1 MLPPRSPWFAS
12 LVAILLMSAASSL
25 ALAQPVSEGLVYR
38 DSSVATIRVWIH
50 PDSLALMYRS
60 DSLESDHEYPADL
73 FFDNGL
79 IQDSIPRIGFRLR
92 GNTSRH
98 AKKKSFKVSFN
109 TFVPGRS
116 FHGVEKLNLNGEH
129 NDPTL
134 SRAKICWELFNAFGV
149 PSSRASHARVYIN
162 GAYYGLYLS
171 VEHIDENFV
180 RTRFGNNTG
189 NLYKC
194 TWPADLTWRGTAPS
208 AYQSFTSGGT
218 QVYEMHINEEIQDY
232 ADLATFITFLNWSS
246 PVELEE
252 QIGNYINVPGA
263 LKVLAMD
270 AALGSW
276 DDYWFNSN
284 NYYLYH
290 NTATDRF
297 EFIPYDYDNTLG
309 IWWSGKLAGVD
320 IGTRDLY
327 AWGHPTQPRPL
338 AARLLSVPK
347 FSAWYRYYLH
357 RFFQEQ
363 FVRERLYP
371 RVDAIHTMITPAAEA
386 DPYRPLDYKF
396 TVAQFHASFTQPLG
410 GHVPYGL
417 KHYIDNRAFAASN
430 QLGPVEIFPIIEH
443 QGFSLSGP
451 DSVTITA
458 IVEDDGREL
467 SVSAVIVGGAG
478 SPSTVELRDDGRSSD
493 GAAGDGVYGGRV
505 PRPPASQTS
514 SYMIRAEDASGNVSV
529 DPPNAPDLLWQIP
542 GTFVAGP
549 LAVNE
554 FLASNSTGLTDAQGE
569 HDDWIEILNI
579 SGSMID
585 LRGRYL
591 TDNLARPNK
600 WALPDT
606 TLPPG
611 GIALIWA
618 DDQGGQGRFHAP
630 FKLDKAGEAVGIF
643 DSTSDGFV
651 VMDSLTYGLQET
663 DISWGRHPDGN
674 GTFVAMRQPTPGQ
687 PNIVTGTQDQHVAA
701 LPLTYALGEPYPN
714 PFNPSTVIRYQLPIA
729 SRVRL
734 VVYDLLG
741 RAVKVLVDA
750 RANAGTHQAVFDA
763 AGLSSGVYIVRLETA
778 AFVGMRK
785 CVLVK

>member
-1 MLPPRSPWFAS
+1 MLTHRPLHHALLTVVLLAS
-12 LVAILLMSAASSL
+12 LAAP
-25 ALAQPVSEGLVYR
+25 ADAQPLPAADVYR

-73 FFDNGL
+73 FFDNGP

-129 NDPTL
+129 NDPTI

-149 PSSRASHARVYIN
+149 PSSRANHARVYIN

-171 VEHIDENFV
+171 VEHIDENFI

-208 AYQSFTSGGT
+208 AYRTFTSGGT
-218 QVYEMHINEEIQDY
+218 QVYEMHINDEIQDF
-232 ADLATFITFLNWSS
+232 ADLATFITFLNWST
-246 PVELEE
+246 PEELEQ
-252 QIGNYINVPGA
+252 QIGNYVNVPGV

-338 AARLLSVPK
+338 ATRLLSVPK
-347 FSAWYRYYLH
+347 FAAWYRYYLN
-357 RFFQEQ
+357 RFFHEQ
-363 FVRERLYP
+363 FVPAQLYP

-386 DPYRPLDYKF
+386 DPYRPLDYKY
-396 TVAQFHASFTQPLG
+396 TVAQFHASFSQPLG
-410 GHVPYGL
+410 AHVPYGL
-417 KHYIDNRAFAASN
+417 KHYLDNRSFAAWN
-430 QLGPVEIFPIIEH
+430 QLAPEDISPIITY
-443 QGFSLSGP
+443 QSYIASGN
-451 DSVTITA
+451 DSVTVTA
-458 IVEDDGREL
+458 AVEDDGREIA
-467 SVSAVIVGGAG
+467 VSMAIISGTGA
-478 SPSTVELRDDGRSSD
+478 PATVELRDDGRNGD
-493 GAAGDGVYGGRV
+493 GAAGDGVFSGRV
-505 PRPPASQTS
+505 PRPPAALST
-514 SYMIRAEDASGNVSV
+514 SYMIQAEDGSGNVSV
-529 DPPNAPDLLWQIP
+529 DPPNAPARLWLIP

-554 FLASNSTGLTDAQGE
+554 FLASNATGLTDPAGE
-569 HDDWIEILNI
+569 HDDWIEITNI
-579 SGSMID
+579 SGSMIG
-585 LRGRYL
+585 LKGKYM
-591 TDNLARPNK
+591 TDNLSRPNK

-611 GIALIWA
+611 GIALIWS
-618 DDQGGQGRFHAP
+618 DDQAGQGRFHAP

-643 DSTSDGFV
+643 DSTAGGFT
-651 VMDSLTYGLQET
+651 VMDSVTYGPQET
-663 DISWGRHPDGN
+663 DVSLGRHPDGH
-674 GTFVAMRQPTPGQ
+674 GAFTAMHQPTPGQ
-687 PNIVTGTQDQHVAA
+687 PNVLTGMEGAQPTV
-701 LPLTYALGEPYPN
+701 PLHYALDEVYPN
-714 PFNPSTVIRYQLPIA
+714 PFNPSTTVRFELPTP
-729 SRVRL
+729 SQVRL
-734 VVYDLLG
+734 VAYDLLG
-741 RAVKVLVDA
+741 RVVRVLLDA
-750 RANAGTHQAVFDA
+750 RQDAGWHQAVFDA
-763 AGLSSGVYIVRLETA
+763 TGLSSGIYVVRLETEVFTA
-778 AFVGMRK
+778 MRK

>member
-1 MLPPRSPWFAS
+1 MAALPAR
-12 LVAILLMSAASSL
+12 VV
-25 ALAQPVSEGLVYR
+25 AQPLPQGPVYG

-50 PDSLALMYRS
+50 PDSLALMYRL

-73 FFDNGL
+73 FFDNGV
-79 IQDSIPRIGFRLR
+79 IQDSVARIGFRLR

-109 TFVPGRS
+109 TFVSGRS
-116 FHGVEKLNLNGEH
+116 FHGFEKLNLNGEH
-129 NDPTL
+129 NDP
-134 SRAKICWELFNAFGV
+134 SVCRAKICWDIFNAFGV
-149 PSSRASHARVYIN
+149 PSSRAHHAKVFIN
-162 GAYYGLYLS
+162 GAYYGLYIS

-194 TWPADLTWRGTAPS
+194 TWPADLTWRGAAPS
-208 AYQSFTSGGT
+208 AYKSFTSGGT

-232 ADLATFITFLNWSS
+232 TDLAAFITFLNWSS
-246 PVELEE
+246 AGEFEE
-252 QIGNYINVPGA
+252 QIGNYVNVPGV

-276 DDYWFNSN
+276 DDYWFNAN
-284 NYYLYH
+284 NFYLYH
-290 NTATDRF
+290 NTATGRF

-309 IWWSGKLAGVD
+309 IWWPTKMAGVD

-347 FSAWYRYYLH
+347 FFAWYRYYLN

-363 FVRERLYP
+363 FVRAQLYP
-371 RVDAIHTMITPAAEA
+371 RVDAIHAMITSAAEA

-396 TVAQFHASFTQPLG
+396 TVAQFHTSFTQPLG

-417 KHYIDNRAFAASN
+417 KHYIDNRIFAASN
-430 QLGPVEIFPIIEH
+430 QLLPEDVFPIITR
-443 QGFSLSGP
+443 QGFAIAGP

-458 IVEDDGREL
+458 AVEDDGREL
-467 SVSAVIVGGAG
+467 SVSAVVVGGAG
-478 SPSTVELRDDGRSSD
+478 SPSTVELRDDGRSGD
-493 GAAGDGVYGGRV
+493 GAAGDGVFGGRA

-514 SYMIRAEDASGNVSV
+514 SYMIRAEDASGNISL
-529 DPPNAPDLLWQIP
+529 DPPNAPDLLWQIS

-554 FLASNSTGLTDAQGE
+554 FLASNSTGLTDPSGE
-569 HDDWIEILNI
+569 HDDWIEIINI
-579 SGSMID
+579 SGSMIG
-585 LRGRYL
+585 LKGRYL
-591 TDNLARPNK
+591 TDNLTRPNK

-611 GIALIWA
+611 GMALIWA

-643 DSTSDGFV
+643 DSTADGFV
-651 VMDSLTYGLQET
+651 VMDSLTFGQQET
-663 DISWGRHPDGN
+663 DISWGRHPDGK
-674 GTFVAMRQPTPGQ
+674 GAFAAMRQPTPGQ
-687 PNIVTGTQDQHVAA
+687 PNILTGTQEQGAPA
-701 LPLTYALGEPYPN
+701 LPERYSLSEPYPN
-714 PFNPSTVIRYQLPIA
+714 PFNPSAVVRYELPAA

-734 VVYDLLG
+734 VAYDLLG
-741 RAVKVLVDA
+741 RAVRVLVDA
-750 RANAGTHQAVFDA
+750 RLEAGVHQAVFDGT
-763 AGLSSGVYIVRLETA
+763 GLASGVYIIRLETD
-778 AFVGMRK
+778 AFMGMRK